1 MVNTPSSEE
10 ILKIAGHAA
19 ASEGLT
25 FFGATDLDVR
35 QDYEKFSSW
44 LKEGRNASMAWMNN
58 HPEIRQ
64 KPELLLPGAQRAF
77 IFGFPY
83 WLGDKWTF
91 KPDDEAPKIAQY
103 ARISDYHRFLVV
115 KLKNVQKKL
124 EALSNDEVTWRIAV
138 DSAPLLERALAAA
151 AGNGFIGKNTCFIH
165 HQKGSFFL
173 LGEILTTLSFDIAK
187 ARKNNLTHIE
197 RTSSGGCGTCRR
209 CQVHCPTG
217 ALDSDYKIDS
227 RKCLSYWTIENRGLI
242 PIEFWPWVARYLFGC
257 DICQLVCPYNR
268 NIQVAD
274 EAKRLIRVSSTPD
287 LIEIATMDQ
296 DYYEKNFGGTPMTRA
311 KKSGLR
317 RNALI
322 AAVVKNDPRIW
333 PLLANLEDE
342 DDSIIRGTVAQIPS
356 FLKTKSP

>member
-44 LKEGRNASMAWMNN
+44 LQEGRHAGMSWMNK
-58 HPEIRQ
+58 HLEIRK
-64 KPELLLPGAQRAF
+64 KPELLLAGAQRAF

-83 WLGDKWTF
+83 WLGDKWRLQTG
-91 KPDDEAPKIAQY
+91 DEAPKIAQY
-103 ARISDYHRFLVV
+103 ARISDYHRLIVL
-115 KLKNVQKKL
+115 KLKNVKKML
-124 EALSNDEVTWRIAV
+124 EETSTDAVSWRIAV

-165 HQKGSFFL
+165 NQEGSFFL
-173 LGEILTTLSFDIAK
+173 LGEILTTLSFDLPK
-187 ARKNNLTHIE
+187 TGKKNLSHME
-197 RTSSGGCGTCRR
+197 RTSMGGCGTCRR
-209 CQVHCPTG
+209 CQVNCPTG

-268 NIQVAD
+268 NIQVAA
-274 EAKRLIRVSSTPD
+274 EAKSFIRVSSTPD
-287 LIEIATMDQ
+287 LIDMATMDQ

-333 PLLANLEDE
+333 PLLKSLQDEED
-342 DDSIIRGTVAQIPS
+342 SLIKGTVAQIPS
-356 FLKTKSP
+356 FLKTKSQ